1 MLFLNR
7 SNTDC
12 FRDYRT
18 ASFQPSLPQKGRVA
32 KEMRH
37 ALFARYFSDKLG
49 AQSLR
54 ITPLAQGGSCFYS
67 RFAVRTY
74 ESRSSKQVFASEKLA
89 FHRQLYY
96 TIMLR

>member
-32 KEMRH
+32 KEMQH
-37 ALFARYFSDKLG
+37 ALFARYFSDKIG
-49 AQSLR
+49 AQILW
-54 ITPLAQGGSCFYS
+54 IAPLAQDNGFLYS
-67 RFAVRTY
+67 RFSVRAY
-74 ESRSSKQVFASEKLA
+74 ESRSSKQVFTRERLA

-96 TIMLR
+96 TVVLR